1 MSFSP
6 HVNFF
11 FVFITIPLFR
21 NFSHALFIA
30 QQFGFIYR
38 RIFFATKKWEVFK
51 IKLRWKWKQSKKMQ
65 IFFAVIWFPQ
75 TVGFVTFMWSNIIT
89 TTFSLINHKAVIT
102 GFVRDFHSYSDDDEE
117 HSKTLCHIMTNHL
130 RMIRL
135 HR

>member
-1 MSFSP
+1 M
-6 HVNFF
+6 
-11 FVFITIPLFR
+11 I
-21 NFSHALFIA
+21 
-30 QQFGFIYR
+30 
-38 RIFFATKKWEVFK
+38 IFFLFLSRFHFSAIFLMHYLLLNSSDLFTGESFLQPKNEKFL
-51 IKLRWKWKQSKKMQ
+51 KLNWDENEHWKQSKKMQ

-75 TVGFVTFMWSNIIT
+75 TVRFVTFMWSTIIT